1 MRFLPLMVLLLVVI
15 TTGCSRE
22 AGDALTTINAEDRAL
37 GKVKSIIIRGG
48 CFGCHDI
55 NEHRFG
61 PSWIEVSARYKNDPE
76 ATQKLIES
84 VTHGSGG
91 KWSEVVG
98 NNVMAPNNAKV
109 NDVEIAA
116 VVEYILSL

>member
-1 MRFLPLMVLLLVVI
+1 MRFVPLMVLLLVVI
-15 TTGCSRE
+15 TGCSRE

-61 PSWIEVSARYKNDPE
+61 PSWIEVSARYKDDPE

-91 KWSEVVG
+91 KWSAVVG
-98 NNVMAPNNAKV
+98 SNVMAPNSAKV
-109 NDVEIAA
+109 NDAEIAA

>member
-1 MRFLPLMVLLLVVI
+1 MRFVPLMALLLVVI
-15 TTGCSRE
+15 TGCSRE
-22 AGDALTTINAEDRAL
+22 AGDTLTTINAEDRAL

-55 NEHRFG
+55 NENRFG
-61 PSWIEVSARYKNDPE
+61 PSWVEVSARYKNDPE

-91 KWSEVVG
+91 KWSAVVG
-98 NNVMAPNNAKV
+98 NNVMTANSAKV
-109 NDVEIAA
+109 NDTEIAA

>member
-1 MRFLPLMVLLLVVI
+1 MRFVPLMVLLLVMI
-15 TTGCSRE
+15 TGCSRE
-22 AGDALTTINAEDRAL
+22 ADETLTTINAEDRAL
-37 GKVKSIIIRGG
+37 GKVKSIVIRGG

-61 PSWIEVSARYKNDPE
+61 PSWVEVSARYKDDPE
-76 ATQKLIES
+76 ARQKLIDS

-91 KWSEVVG
+91 KWTAVVG
-98 NNVMAPNNAKV
+98 SNVMTANDAKV
-109 NDVEIAA
+109 NEVEIAA